1 MDYGCVCCLFAP
13 VLWSCLD
20 LKSIVCG
27 LSHGTSSAIA
37 IAIANAVSWPQKKF
51 LAMGELGVIVLH
63 LHPSDKWHEQLLWT
77 KGSTAGCFCRI
88 ASPVWSLNFAH
99 DQITVIVLFLNLP
112 VTGWVSTCPT
122 VRLTYN
128 RGNCLW
134 SRMKKW
140 EDTMEL
146 CNIVT
151 PLHS

>member
-1 MDYGCVCCLFAP
+1 MDHGCVCCLSAP
-13 VLWSCLD
+13 DLWSCLD

-27 LSHGTSSAIA
+27 LFHGTSSAIAIVIIAIA
-37 IAIANAVSWPQKKF
+37 IAIANAVSWPQTKVF
-51 LAMGELGVIVLH
+51 LAMGELGVIVLY
-63 LHPSDKWHEQLLWT
+63 L
-77 KGSTAGCFCRI
+77 CFCRI
-88 ASPVWSLNFAH
+88 ASHVWSLNFAH

-128 RGNCLW
+128 SRGNCLW

-140 EDTMEL
+140 EDTMEH

-151 PLHS
+151 PLTS